1 MGKLKG
7 FLALLLLFAVIY
19 AGFKLI
25 PPYVNN
31 YSFQDELDD
40 IARRASYS
48 SNGDDDVRA
57 KVIRKA
63 ASMDIPLKEDQITVT
78 HMGDSLGITVQYR
91 VHVDMLIHPVDMDFT
106 VNSLNKRI

>member
-7 FLALLLLFAVIY
+7 ILLLLLFFSCIY
-19 AGFKLI
+19 LGVKLI
-25 PPYVNN
+25 PPWVNN

-78 HMGDSLGITVQYR
+78 HAGDSLGITVHYR
-91 VHVDMLIHPVDMDFT
+91 VHVDLLIHPVDMDFT
-106 VNSLNKRI
+106 TNSLNKRI